1 MNTKST
7 NQPGRPVLQRAAE
20 TGLYLGGYLS
30 LLALAT
36 GLSQSAPAA
45 SLLVWAGSI
54 ALPFAL
60 YVLLRRSL
68 AERDFSATFT
78 EVWLEGIA
86 SFFFGSMIQAVIIY
100 LGLRFLA
107 PHYLLNSVEMA
118 IDYFNQMGTPA
129 GDQWARTLTDIREH
143 NGIPTAVDVVSQII
157 SMNLI
162 GGTFI
167 TLIDASILKAR
178 YSSEARRQAWRNRHN
193 SDYNGR

>member
-68 AERDFSATFT
+68 AERDFSATFS

-107 PHYLLNSVEMA
+107 PHTKSIAVVADAQQYGIAFGMGAVVVLLFYRKHFREAVRCGCNVVGRNCIA
-118 IDYFNQMGTPA
+118 
-129 GDQWARTLTDIREH
+129 LTE
-143 NGIPTAVDVVSQII
+143 
-157 SMNLI
+157 
-162 GGTFI
+162 
-167 TLIDASILKAR
+167 
-178 YSSEARRQAWRNRHN
+178 
-193 SDYNGR
+193 

>member
-1 MNTKST
+1 
-7 NQPGRPVLQRAAE
+7 
-20 TGLYLGGYLS
+20 
-30 LLALAT
+30 
-36 GLSQSAPAA
+36 
-45 SLLVWAGSI
+45 
-54 ALPFAL
+54 
-60 YVLLRRSL
+60 
-68 AERDFSATFT
+68 
-78 EVWLEGIA
+78 
-86 SFFFGSMIQAVIIY
+86 MIQAVIIY